1 MTTSASV
8 ALGKLLGW
16 ERDAP
21 GRKDAIILLA
31 TLALGAGLGV
41 VQVMALNSIPVLLP
55 LGVLAAAAYLLL
67 VLSRSLAALVIFVM
81 TFAEFWGVL
90 PEVTELGGVK
100 FIDVVTAILVVP
112 IAVSLAKT
120 GFPFRGR
127 PARSLRLGAVILL
140 FLIVGEVFLTTVRT
154 DQSFWLS
161 VKAAKPYLY
170 YFGFLLVPA
179 YAGSVQGIRRLAA
192 WMTAIAAALS
202 LAYLL
207 ISLIGEISALPGL
220 IVGEANYVGLGTFTR
235 VRSNGAPLIVAMLL
249 YQFYRFADGR
259 SSRIEKTALVLLTMG
274 ATVHFYRSLWVGIL
288 VGVIVQGGIEGRRG
302 VRSVAKFLIF
312 LVALAIAIGAIHP
325 EYGQLIASRALSTV
339 TEVEQLNGS
348 YGARQEQIE
357 RWAPIL
363 REHWLLGIGFLHHD
377 SAVGQQLEAMH
388 QLEGTGNY
396 DIGWVDLLGR
406 LGVLGIGL
414 LGLGLQRLSSS
425 CWLRHAYDSDAEVA
439 IYRRTLLAYLVAGV
453 VSLPGYPILSCGA
466 GIIPMALLIGML
478 GVMETEEES
487 PRETAAQE
495 SSAVEAARAIPGETF

>member
-1 MTTSASV
+1 MTSSASI
-8 ALGKLLGW
+8 ALGRLLGW
-16 ERDAP
+16 ETDAP
-21 GRKDAIILLA
+21 HRKDAAILAL
-31 TLALGAGLGV
+31 TLLLGAGLGI

-67 VLSRSLAALVIFVM
+67 ALWRSMGALVIFVM
-81 TFAEFWGVL
+81 VFAEFWGVL
-90 PEVTELGGVK
+90 PETTELGGAK
-100 FIDVVTAILVVP
+100 FIDFVTAVLILP
-112 IAVSLAKT
+112 MLVSLAKT
-120 GFPFRGR
+120 GFPFAGR
-127 PARSLRLGAVILL
+127 SARHLRAGAVILL
-140 FLIVGEVFLTTVRT
+140 VLIAGEILLTTLRT

-179 YAGSVQGIRRLAA
+179 YAGNPEKIRRLATS
-192 WMTAIAAALS
+192 MTAIAAGLS
-202 LAYLL
+202 LVYLL
-207 ISLIGEISALPGL
+207 TSLVGEISFLPGL

-259 SSRIEKTALVLLTMG
+259 SSRLEKLVLVLLTMG

-288 VGVIVQGGIEGRRG
+288 VGVVVQGGIEGRRG
-302 VRSVAKFLIF
+302 MRSVAKFLIF
-312 LVALAIAIGAIHP
+312 LLALALAIGAIHP
-325 EYGQLIASRALSTV
+325 EYGQMIASRALSTV

-348 YGARQEQIE
+348 YSARQEQIE

-363 REHWLLGIGFLHHD
+363 REHWLMGIGFLHHD
-377 SAVGQQLEAMH
+377 STMGQQLEAMH

-406 LGVLGIGL
+406 LGIVGVGL
-414 LGLGLQRLSSS
+414 LALSLQRLSSG
-425 CWLRHAYDSDAEVA
+425 CWKRRSYGADGELAV
-439 IYRRTLLAYLVAGV
+439 YRRTLLAYLVAGV

-478 GVMETEEES
+478 GVMESERSSEVDGARES
-487 PRETAAQE
+487 GELEAPRWLVAGE
-495 SSAVEAARAIPGETF
+495 SL